1 MPGVYTVINHENPA
15 TMSSD
20 SYGLP
25 ANSPAGY
32 APEKVPFATKISVDG
47 IYLHELDATVWAQ
60 GNQNVSHGCLN
71 LNYTNAKWYYEHSV
85 IGDVVQV
92 VHSGGPKINF
102 NQGGQWSVPWS
113 AWVKGS
119 ALS

>member
-1 MPGVYTVINHENPA
+1 
-15 TMSSD
+15 MSSD

-32 APEKVPFATKISVDG
+32 APEKVPFATKISTDG

-60 GNQNVSHGCLN
+60 GHQNVSHGCLN
-71 LNYTNAKWYYEHSV
+71 LNYDNASWYYRTSLV
-85 IGDVVQV
+85 GDLVRV
-92 VHSGGPKINF
+92 VHSGGPGITIE
-102 NQGGQWSVPWS
+102 QGGDWSVPWS
-113 AWVKGS
+113 TWTAGS